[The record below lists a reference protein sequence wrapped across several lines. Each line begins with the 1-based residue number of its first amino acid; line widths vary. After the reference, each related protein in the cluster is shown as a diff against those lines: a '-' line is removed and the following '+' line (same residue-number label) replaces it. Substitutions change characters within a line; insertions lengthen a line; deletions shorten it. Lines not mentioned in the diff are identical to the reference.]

1 MTEIGDLKA
10 GVVGTGFIGV
20 VHVDALRRLGVD
32 VLGVVGSTPERA
44 AAKGIAP
51 AYDSLDALLAD
62 DRIDVVH
69 VTTPN
74 ALHFSQVK
82 AALAAGKHV
91 VCEKP
96 LAVSA
101 DESAELVRLADEAGA
116 VHCTNFHNRFYSIVQ
131 DARERVRAGE
141 VGAVWSV
148 HGGYLQDWLAY
159 PTDWNWRLEIDRAGE
174 LRVVGDV
181 GTHWL
186 DTAQFVTGLRVVEL
200 FADLATVIPTRQ
212 RPVGEVETFSAAG
225 EVEREDVVIT
235 TDDLAHILLRF
246 ENGARGSVVLSQVA
260 PGRKNSL
267 RIEVD
272 GSAGALAWDSERH
285 EELWL
290 GRRDEPNGV
299 VLRNAALMHP
309 VAAARTHLPV
319 AHAEGFVDAFRELY
333 AAVYAD
339 VARGGPSADPDYP
352 TFRDGHIGN
361 VLCDAVA
368 LSNRERRWVEVPA

>member
-20 VHVDALRRLGVD
+20 VHVDALRRLGVE

-44 AAKGIAP
+44 AAKGIAS
-51 AYDSLDALLAD
+51 AYESLDALLAD

-74 ALHFSQVK
+74 ALHFPQVRH
-82 AALAAGKHV
+82 ALAAGKHV

-96 LAVSA
+96 LAVGA
-101 DESAELVRLADEAGA
+101 DESAELVRLAEDAGV
-116 VHCTNFHNRFYSIVQ
+116 VHCTNFHNRFYPIVQ

-141 VGAVWSV
+141 LGAVWSV

-186 DTAQFVTGLRVVEL
+186 DTAQFVTGLSVVEL
-200 FADLATVIPTRQ
+200 LADLATVIPTRQ

-267 RIEVD
+267 ADRGGRFG
-272 GSAGALAWDSERH
+272 GSAGVGLGAPRGALARTA
-285 EELWL
+285 
-290 GRRDEPNGV
+290 RR
-299 VLRNAALMHP
+299 A
-309 VAAARTHLPV
+309 
-319 AHAEGFVDAFRELY
+319 
-333 AAVYAD
+333 
-339 VARGGPSADPDYP
+339 
-352 TFRDGHIGN
+352 
-361 VLCDAVA
+361 
-368 LSNRERRWVEVPA
+368 ERRRAAECRDDAPCRCGTDAPSGGTRRRLRRRVPRAIRRCVRGRGARWPV